1 MPEDSG
7 RRDMRN
13 RPSKDGTQSVTRM
26 LAWAEALHDNT
37 ALARRIQATSWT
49 NDPRSSAD
57 RARTPEDNACRHQQR
72 ATCHSAVRRNFLAA
86 KRLVLPPRRTDDM
99 TGPCASKRCTNKNG
113 TGAPC

>member
-7 RRDMRN
+7 RRDVRN

-49 NDPRSSAD
+49 NDPRSSAE
-57 RARTPEDNACRHQQR
+57 RARTPEDNACRNQQQS
-72 ATCHSAVRRNFLAA
+72 HVPHVRLGGTSW
-86 KRLVLPPRRTDDM
+86 LQSGWCYHHDVRT
-99 TGPCASKRCTNKNG
+99 T
-113 TGAPC
+113 